1 MLAHTLWPFNNSQE
15 MKLGSILADRRVRKC
30 SIEIV
35 EAGNETIQR
44 AAKVRHGRNQRMIR
58 GNALLVISPLLV
70 IVAII
75 FVVTPFIL
83 ILAVVNIHSTN
94 HTHALPSK
102 PRTLLHGTTGF
113 AICLP
118 ILVVDQSLRLRLGNK
133 GLSSFV

>member
-1 MLAHTLWPFNNSQE
+1 MLDHTLWPFNNSQE
-15 MKLGSILADRRVRKC
+15 VKLGSILADRRVRKC

-44 AAKVRHGRNQRMIR
+44 TAKIRHGRNQRMIR

-75 FVVTPFIL
+75 FPFIL